1 MGPDGLKSG
10 RDHKTGPY
18 LHAHRAFS
26 PAAGRGCR
34 DGQQKCVTSKH
45 ATLDRPLSIQLTI
58 VQFGTSS
65 GKKAENLLSGKSNHF
80 ELAIASMVQGDTPL
94 SLLLLFRLPHFLLS
108 ARGLIPGHWNSQFGG
123 CTHLPSSRL
132 CRSPPRTTPPNGS
145 PLATYVS
152 EVGSDE
158 NLLNPTLEPSRVRT
172 QDVETYHDLKCQEGL
187 SNLICVRCQPCRENT
202 KCLGLPRDV
211 GHCDDL

>member
-1 MGPDGLKSG
+1 VERVTPQFQPVTSGASLADKFARNYSALPMGPDGLKSG

-58 VQFGTSS
+58 VQLGTSS
-65 GKKAENLLSGKSNHF
+65 GKETENLLSGKSNHF

-108 ARGLIPGHWNSQFGG
+108 ARGLILGH
-123 CTHLPSSRL
+123 
-132 CRSPPRTTPPNGS
+132 
-145 PLATYVS
+145 
-152 EVGSDE
+152 
-158 NLLNPTLEPSRVRT
+158 
-172 QDVETYHDLKCQEGL
+172 
-187 SNLICVRCQPCRENT
+187 
-202 KCLGLPRDV
+202 
-211 GHCDDL
+211 